1 MWLEKD
7 ALRAVDI
14 VGRRLQ
20 WHLDVTEQMIC
31 TQLAFYCATRGIAL
45 RAGRYGIDQAS
56 ESFVAPMKTGG
67 RKKIDKTTPDGKRK
81 QVYRAGN
88 DSHDGHPP
96 FS

>member
-1 MWLEKD
+1 
-7 ALRAVDI
+7 
-14 VGRRLQ
+14 
-20 WHLDVTEQMIC
+20 
-31 TQLAFYCATRGIAL
+31 
-45 RAGRYGIDQAS
+45 
-56 ESFVAPMKTGG
+56 MKTGG